1 MNRAGHLWTHL
12 GLALTLVGL
21 ASHAAGQGSKAGE
34 SSALARSLELDNW
47 TESRFAKFPDGE
59 PLTIDE
65 SAEIDR
71 LVSRLASF
79 DRRVFRNPPPV
90 EVTATELLQQPEE
103 YRGRFVKLTGRVEQT
118 WQPAAG
124 EATYHKSDTS
134 HQVLSSDAKS
144 KFLIVTA
151 KLPKAWSADA
161 TGEAVGVQG
170 VFVKNV
176 AAAIDSQTQGEL
188 VPLVAAAE
196 VQWFP
201 AKASPQPPSSGPQVN
216 YGMSVLGTLG
226 IDVAVLDSIE
236 HRKPLTRSDTG
247 AFYQILG
254 GIESATGR
262 QLVDWAERDLK
273 RYRSRWQQKASNP
286 SSKVAPLAKEVLRLA
301 DQGAFSVA
309 PFFNMPK
316 TQVGELAVFD
326 GVVRRV
332 LRIEAGDD
340 PDAQWAGVNHYYE
353 LALFTDDSQGN
364 PLFFCVTELPPGFP
378 TGEGISEP
386 VRIAGFFFKNWRYT
400 SARPNEGGAGPS
412 ASTGTQALQSAP
424 LFIGRSPL
432 RLVAEPAN
440 ARWGMLA
447 GFAFLAVLAAIW
459 ITQWRQA
466 KLDEAFAART
476 LQRMQQPVGPIEFDQ
491 TGQPVIQQQE
501 QEATDSNSPE
511 QDPVENSPP
520 EDQPPGTAPV

>member
-1 MNRAGHLWTHL
+1 MNRARHLWTHL
-12 GLALTLVGL
+12 GLILALAGFALP
-21 ASHAAGQGSKAGE
+21 AAGQGSEARE
-34 SSALARSLELDNW
+34 SNALARSLELDNW
-47 TESRFAKFPDGE
+47 TESRFAKFTDGE

-71 LVSRLASF
+71 LVMRLASF

-90 EVTATELLQQPEE
+90 EVTASELLQQPKK

-118 WQPAAG
+118 WRPASA
-124 EATYHKSDTS
+124 EATYHNSDTS
-134 HQVLSSDAKS
+134 HQVLTSDAKS
-144 KFLIVTA
+144 KFLVVTA

-161 TGEAVGVQG
+161 TGESVGVQG

-176 AAAIDSQTQGEL
+176 AAAIDGQTQGEL

-201 AKASPQPPSSGPQVN
+201 AKASSQQPDSGPQVN

-273 RYRSRWQQKASNP
+273 RYRSRWQQKASDP
-286 SSKVAPLAKEVLRLA
+286 GSKVVPLAKEVLRLA
-301 DQGAFSVA
+301 EEGAYSVA
-309 PFFNMPK
+309 PFFNLPK

-332 LRIEAGDD
+332 LRIETEDD

-400 SARPNEGGAGPS
+400 SARPTEGGPAQRGS
-412 ASTGTQALQSAP
+412 IGTQSLQSAP

-440 ARWGMLA
+440 ARWGMLV

-476 LQRMQQPVGPIEFDQ
+476 LQRMQLPVGPIEFDQ
-491 TGQPVIQQQE
+491 TGQPVVQQE

-511 QDPVENSPP
+511 NPPP
-520 EDQPPGTAPV
+520 EDQSHGTAPV